1 MTSSETRDIILDVT
15 EKLIYRHGIAA
26 TGMDLLVKTAGV
38 SRKSIYRYFAN
49 KDELVIAALQ
59 RRDERWL
66 QWLRSEVEQYAGSGA
81 RLLGVFSALKTWFGS
96 ADFRGCAFI
105 NTSGETGNPQDP
117 VRLLAKAHK
126 QKLFEYLLELCEAH
140 GTPAPEQQAA
150 QLLILVDGAI
160 TIALIMG
167 DQSAIEKIRL
177 AEDGWNS
184 RDPQRVSLAYTLDT
198 QWRNRAEF
206 AHNREQAKD
215 FLTRKWA
222 RELDYRLIKELWA
235 FTGNRIAVRYAYEWH
250 DDSGNWFRSYGNENW
265 EFDQDGLMSN
275 RHACINDMPI
285 KESERKFHWPLG
297 RRPDDHPGL
306 SELGL

>member
-1 MTSSETRDIILDVT
+1 MNNMTSSETRDIILDVT

-160 TIALIMG
+160 TIALIMAMSPPLIMRNAWRRTYWHFESCTG
-167 DQSAIEKIRL
+167 LTTNDPKEQSNDRQCTRASALTALHRAI
-177 AEDGWNS
+177 G
-184 RDPQRVSLAYTLDT
+184 
-198 QWRNRAEF
+198 
-206 AHNREQAKD
+206 H
-215 FLTRKWA
+215 
-222 RELDYRLIKELWA
+222 
-235 FTGNRIAVRYAYEWH
+235 
-250 DDSGNWFRSYGNENW
+250 
-265 EFDQDGLMSN
+265 
-275 RHACINDMPI
+275 
-285 KESERKFHWPLG
+285 
-297 RRPDDHPGL
+297 
-306 SELGL
+306 